1 MLYLALPPT
10 PPPIF
15 ITLTPEQVA
24 NKSDIEQTLAAQPTK
39 APLQNST
46 AKAQTKVCRSPRLQ
60 PHKSDLVNNL
70 LGKMLAASNQARE
83 AVVCTTSQNKKSVI
97 LSFQAQTQKQK
108 QAKGFLP
115 AADQKTENTSPAAAS
130 SPENSSPTPNIATVD
145 EEVTASANV
154 YPENTATPANT
165 NTSSGE
171 QPGYQKLISSLSNN
185 KSADKNTIGKIL
197 SAVQELIS
205 VSLYASLNNIG
216 NDAVKSD
223 NQHSEE
229 IASTT
234 SGVSTSEQT
243 TDNKK
248 PEYNS
253 SNGVNQEIASNTN
266 AQTGKILAIVQEL
279 ISVSISASLNNKI
292 KPDTKTSEEIA
303 SSIAQ
308 KASTSTE
315 NPNSLTA
322 NNNKKPENNI
332 GNAPNQ
338 EKVAVNNNVTNNDR
352 KNSLI
357 EKLTGKGSI
366 QLAKSPDEPFLV
378 GVIINGREVG
388 TLDIIQEG
396 NTLLIP
402 LESFGEIAGFKVENT
417 ETVTQVKTPLGV
429 VKLQPNSLK
438 QINGIIYIIKSALK
452 DELSINVDLNTADL
466 SLLTDLPWRGG
477 SGQYRARAADLKPEF
492 FAPSSGLSNFR
503 QELNIDTSGGDT
515 TLRSSSLLGGRLG
528 GWAYRLRLDNN
539 FVDQPDVSEYFLY
552 KHSGRFLYQ
561 LGRQQVGLHPLLDG
575 IDLTGFQFGYSNLP
589 EGTFGNSYSANE
601 LLPRR
606 SRPIQTFRGKVE
618 PASFVQLRVGG
629 TVVAQQQVG
638 FNGLYEFVDVN
649 LPVGQSNEIEVVI
662 FDRNNLRVP
671 REIRT
676 VRINASD
683 LLLPAG
689 GNVQLGGL
697 GFSGNLVQNG
707 LFGDINSDNQGK
719 PVGFYQLRQGLSS
732 NLTFE
737 SSLQAVPNA
746 LQSQAGL
753 IWRLANPV
761 VLSASVGSSGDKLG
775 YSADLD
781 VQLNR
786 LEITANSQS
795 LPEGYRLFRN
805 STQIFNHSLELK
817 YRFGNTLNLGFLAR
831 SRKDD
836 GGSANYILP
845 SFSARPFSTLSLNGR
860 PDYDGRYLF
869 NAFYQPNRLTRL
881 SFSTYGDAYISDL
894 SYNLSDTYQLSFGN
908 ELGGDLAPRYSIGIG
923 HNASDLRA
931 LSWNLGVS
939 YRDGEIGPLAGA
951 SMQVLP
957 GLFARLDYQGIP
969 SRIRGNFGGFGD
981 DRLTISLVSDL
992 SFAGGRVA
1000 PANYSG
1006 IGKDRGAIAGRLV
1019 VQGEN
1024 KKFDLSGSNVRVYD
1038 KRNQSVGAARTD
1050 SSGNFFVGNLPEGNY
1065 IVELEPDE
1073 LPVELSVPKTSTVV
1087 QVATSAVTK
1096 LDFPVRPEYGVAGR
1110 ITDVAGQPIERVRI
1124 ELINSAGVRALS
1136 AMTDQFGLYRLDGVP
1151 VGKYTLRVS
1160 PQDSLNP
1167 NDTLPKQQIEIK
1179 SEFVYNQN
1187 LQLPISAAA
1196 KKK

>member
-24 NKSDIEQTLAAQPTK
+24 NKSDIRQSLAADSTK
-39 APLQNST
+39 TSLKNS
-46 AKAQTKVCRSPRLQ
+46 ARKAQTKVCSSPQ
-60 PHKSDLVNNL
+60 FPPQKSDLVNNL

-115 AADQKTENTSPAAAS
+115 AADQKTENTTTAPESS

-145 EEVTASANV
+145 EKVTASANV
-154 YPENTATPANT
+154 YPQNTATPANT

-171 QPGYQKLISSLSNN
+171 QSGYQKLISSLSNN
-185 KSADKNTIGKIL
+185 KSAEKNTIGKIL

-216 NDAVKSD
+216 NDALKSD

-229 IASTT
+229 IAIAT
-234 SGVSTSEQT
+234 SGQT

-248 PEYNS
+248 PEDNS
-253 SNGVNQEIASNTN
+253 SNSVNQEIATNTN

-279 ISVSISASLNNKI
+279 ISVSISASLNNKL
-292 KPDTKTSEEIA
+292 KPDTKSSEEIA
-303 SSIAQ
+303 SSLPQ
-308 KASTSTE
+308 QTSNSTE
-315 NPNSLTA
+315 NTNSLTA
-322 NNNKKPENNI
+322 NNNKNPENNI
-332 GNAPNQ
+332 ANPPNQ
-338 EKVAVNNNVTNNDR
+338 EKVAANNLTNNDS
-352 KNSLI
+352 KNTLI

-417 ETVTQVKTPLGV
+417 DTATQVKTLLGV

-466 SLLTDLPWRGG
+466 TLLTDLPWRGNV
-477 SGQYRARAADLKPEF
+477 GQYRARAADLKPEF

-503 QELNIDTSGGDT
+503 QELNIDTNGGDT
-515 TLRSSSLLGGRLG
+515 SLHSSSLLGGRLG

-561 LGRQQVGLHPLLDG
+561 LGRQQVGLHPLLNG

-589 EGTFGNSYSANE
+589 EESFGNSYSANE
-601 LLPRR
+601 LLSRR
-606 SRPIQTFRGKVE
+606 SRPIQTFRGKAE

-629 TVVAQQQVG
+629 SVVAQQQVG
-638 FNGLYEFVDVN
+638 FNGLYEFIDVN
-649 LPVGQSNEIEVVI
+649 LPVGQSNEIEVLI

-707 LFGDINSDNQGK
+707 LFGDINSDYQGK

-761 VLSASVGSSGDKLG
+761 ILSASVGTSANKVG

-786 LEITANSQS
+786 LEINANSQS

-805 STQIFNHSLELK
+805 STQLFNHSLELK

-836 GGSANYILP
+836 SGSASYILP
-845 SFSARPFSTLSLNGR
+845 TFSARPFSTLSLNGR
-860 PDYDGRYLF
+860 PDFDGRYLF
-869 NAFYQPNRLTRL
+869 NAFYQPNRLTRF
-881 SFSTYGDAYISDL
+881 SFNTYGDAYISDL
-894 SYNLSDTYQLSFGN
+894 TYNLSDTYQLSFGN
-908 ELGGDLAPRYSIGIG
+908 EFGGNLAPRYSIGIG
-923 HNASDLRA
+923 HNPSDLRA

-957 GLFARLDYQGIP
+957 GLFARLEYQGIP

-981 DRLTISLVSDL
+981 DRLSLSLVSDL

-1038 KRNQSVGAARTD
+1038 KRNQSVGGARTD

-1065 IVELEPDE
+1065 IVELEPEE

-1110 ITDVAGQPIERVRI
+1110 ITDVAGQPMEKVRI

-1136 AMTDQFGLYRLDGVP
+1136 AITDQFGLYRLDGVP

-1167 NDTLPKQQIEIK
+1167 NDTLPKQQVEIK

>member
-46 AKAQTKVCRSPRLQ
+46 AKVQTQVCKSPQIQ
-60 PHKSDLVNNL
+60 PHKSDLVNYL

-83 AVVCTTSQNKKSVI
+83 AVVCTTSQNKKLVI
-97 LSFQAQTQKQK
+97 LSFQAQIEKQK
-108 QAKGFLP
+108 QAKGFSP
-115 AADQKTENTSPAAAS
+115 ATSKKTENTSTAPTLI
-130 SPENSSPTPNIATVD
+130 SPLD
-145 EEVTASANV
+145 EEVTASANIDSK
-154 YPENTATPANT
+154 
-165 NTSSGE
+165 NTSYDE

-185 KSADKNTIGKIL
+185 KSSEKNTIAKIL

-205 VSLYASLNNIG
+205 VSLYASLNNTT
-216 NDAVKSD
+216 NNAVKSD

-229 IASTT
+229 IAAT
-234 SGVSTSEQT
+234 SGQT
-243 TDNKK
+243 TDKKK
-248 PEYNS
+248 PEDSS
-253 SNGVNQEIASNTN
+253 SNVTQEIATNTN
-266 AQTGKILAIVQEL
+266 VQTGKILAIVQEL
-279 ISVSISASLNNKI
+279 IRVSISASLNNQL

-303 SSIAQ
+303 SSIPQ
-308 KASTSTE
+308 QTS
-315 NPNSLTA
+315 NSLTA
-322 NNNKKPENNI
+322 NNNKKPENNL
-332 GNAPNQ
+332 GNTPNQ
-338 EKVAVNNNVTNNDR
+338 EKVAANNNDSRNT
-352 KNSLI
+352 LI
-357 EKLTGKGSI
+357 EKLTGKPSI

-417 ETVTQVKTPLGV
+417 DTATQVKTPLGV

-438 QINGIIYIIKSALK
+438 QINGITYIFKSALK
-452 DELSINVDLNTADL
+452 DELSINVNLNTADL
-466 SLLTDLPWRGG
+466 NLLTDLPWRGG
-477 SGQYRARAADLKPEF
+477 IGQYRPRTADLKPEF

-503 QELNIDTSGGDT
+503 QELNIDTNGGDT
-515 TLRSSSLLGGRLG
+515 SLRSSSLLGGRLG

-561 LGRQQVGLHPLLDG
+561 LGRQQVGLHPLLNG
-575 IDLTGFQFGYSNLP
+575 IDLTGLQFGYSNLP
-589 EGTFGNSYSANE
+589 EESFGNSYSANE
-601 LLPRR
+601 LLSRR

-649 LPVGQSNEIEVVI
+649 LPVGQSNEIEVLI

-707 LFGDINSDNQGK
+707 LFGDVNSDNQGK

-737 SSLQAVPNA
+737 SSIQAVPNA

-761 VLSASVGSSGDKLG
+761 VLSASVGTSANKLG

-781 VQLNR
+781 VQLKR
-786 LEITANSQS
+786 LEINANSQS

-805 STQIFNHSLELK
+805 STQLFNHSLELK

-831 SRKDD
+831 DRKDD
-836 GGSANYILP
+836 SSSARYILP
-845 SFSARPFSTLSLNGR
+845 TFSARPFSTLSLSGR
-860 PDYDGRYLF
+860 PDFDGRYLF

-881 SFSTYGDAYISDL
+881 SFNTYGDAYISDL
-894 SYNLSDTYQLSFGN
+894 TYNLSNTYQLSFGN
-908 ELGGDLAPRYSIGIG
+908 EFGGNSAPRYSIGIG
-923 HNASDLRA
+923 HNPSDLRA

-969 SRIRGNFGGFGD
+969 SRARGSFGGFGD
-981 DRLTISLVSDL
+981 DRLSLSLVSDL

-1000 PANYSG
+1000 PSNYSG

-1024 KKFDLSGSNVRVYD
+1024 KKFDLSGSNIRVYD
-1038 KRNQSVGAARTD
+1038 KRNQSVGSARTD

-1065 IVELEPDE
+1065 IVELEPNE

-1096 LDFPVRPEYGVAGR
+1096 LDFPLKPEYGVAGR

-1124 ELINSAGVRALS
+1124 ELINSVGIRALS

-1179 SEFVYNQN
+1179 NEFVYNQN

>member
-1 MLYLALPPT
+1 MLYLPLPPT

-24 NKSDIEQTLAAQPTK
+24 NKSDIEQISAAQPTK
-39 APLQNST
+39 AQNP
-46 AKAQTKVCRSPRLQ
+46 VCRSPQIQ
-60 PHKSDLVNNL
+60 PQKSDLVNKL
-70 LGKMLAASNQARE
+70 LGKILAASNQATE
-83 AVVCTTSQNKKSVI
+83 AVVCTTSQKKKSVI
-97 LSFQAQTQKQK
+97 VSFQAQIEKQK
-108 QAKGFLP
+108 QAKDFSP
-115 AADQKTENTSPAAAS
+115 TTYQKSENTGTASPS
-130 SPENSSPTPNIATVD
+130 ISPVNQ
-145 EEVTASANV
+145 EVTASANIDSK
-154 YPENTATPANT
+154 NTT
-165 NTSSGE
+165 SGE
-171 QPGYQKLISSLSNN
+171 QPGYEKLISSLSNN
-185 KSADKNTIGKIL
+185 KTAEKNTIGKIL

-205 VSLYASLNNIG
+205 LSLYASLNNTTNNSI
-216 NDAVKSD
+216 KSD
-223 NQHSEE
+223 NQHSSRVA
-229 IASTT
+229 IATP
-234 SGVSTSEQT
+234 EQT

-248 PEYNS
+248 PEDSS
-253 SNGVNQEIASNTN
+253 SNNVSQEIATNTN
-266 AQTGKILAIVQEL
+266 VQTGKILAIVQEL
-279 ISVSISASLNNKI
+279 IRVSISASLNNTL
-292 KPDTKTSEEIA
+292 KPDTKDSEEIA
-303 SSIAQ
+303 
-308 KASTSTE
+308 
-315 NPNSLTA
+315 NSLTA

-338 EKVAVNNNVTNNDR
+338 EKVAANNNVTNNDSR
-352 KNSLI
+352 NTLI
-357 EKLTGKGSI
+357 EKLTGKPSI

-417 ETVTQVKTPLGV
+417 DSATQVKTPLGV
-429 VKLQPNSLK
+429 VKLQSNSLK
-438 QINGIIYIIKSALK
+438 QINGITYILKSALK

-466 SLLTDLPWRGG
+466 NLLTDLPWRGNV
-477 SGQYRARAADLKPEF
+477 GQYRPRTADLKPEF

-503 QELNIDTSGGDT
+503 QELNIDSSGGDT
-515 TLRSSSLLGGRLG
+515 SLRSSSLLGGRLG

-589 EGTFGNSYSANE
+589 EESFGNSYSANE
-601 LLPRR
+601 LLSRR

-649 LPVGQSNEIEVVI
+649 LPIGQSNEIEVLI

-707 LFGDINSDNQGK
+707 LFGDVNSDNQGK

-737 SSLQAVPNA
+737 SSLQAAPNA

-761 VLSASVGSSGDKLG
+761 VLSASVGSSGDKVG

-781 VQLNR
+781 VQLNK

-795 LPEGYRLFRN
+795 LPEGYRLFKN

-836 GGSANYILP
+836 SGSANYILP

-881 SFSTYGDAYISDL
+881 SFSTYGDAYVSDL

-908 ELGGDLAPRYSIGIG
+908 EFGGNLGPRYSIGIG
-923 HNASDLRA
+923 HNSSNLSS

-981 DRLTISLVSDL
+981 DRLSLSLVSDL

-1024 KKFDLSGSNVRVYD
+1024 KKFDLSGSNIRVYD
-1038 KRNQSVGAARTD
+1038 KRNQSVGGARTD
-1050 SSGNFFVGNLPEGNY
+1050 SRGNFFVGNLPEGNY

-1087 QVATSAVTK
+1087 QVANSAVTK

-1124 ELINSAGVRALS
+1124 ELINSVGIRALS

-1187 LQLPISAAA
+1187 LQLPISAAS

>member
-1 MLYLALPPT
+1 MLYLPLPPT

-15 ITLTPEQVA
+15 ITLTPEQVV
-24 NKSDIEQTLAAQPTK
+24 NESDIEQTFATQPTK
-39 APLQNST
+39 TQI
-46 AKAQTKVCRSPRLQ
+46 KICHSPKIKPQ
-60 PHKSDLVNNL
+60 KSELVNNL
-70 LGKMLAASNQARE
+70 LGKMLATSNQARE
-83 AVVCTTSQNKKSVI
+83 AVVCTTSQKKKSVI
-97 LSFQAQTQKQK
+97 LSFQAQIEKQK
-108 QAKGFLP
+108 QAKGFSP
-115 AADQKTENTSPAAAS
+115 TASQKIQNTSTAPPSS
-130 SPENSSPTPNIATVD
+130 SPKNSLPTPNIATVA
-145 EEVTASANV
+145 EEVTASANINSK
-154 YPENTATPANT
+154 NTT
-165 NTSSGE
+165 SGE

-185 KSADKNTIGKIL
+185 KYAENNTIGKIL

-205 VSLYASLNNIG
+205 ISLYASLNNTT

-229 IASTT
+229 IAIAI
-234 SGVSTSEQT
+234 SEKT

-248 PEYNS
+248 PEDNS
-253 SNGVNQEIASNTN
+253 SNNVTQEIATNTN
-266 AQTGKILAIVQEL
+266 AQTAKILAIVQEL
-279 ISVSISASLNNKI
+279 IRVSISASLNNRVEL
-292 KPDTKTSEEIA
+292 DTKKSEEIA
-303 SSIAQ
+303 NSLPQQIS
-308 KASTSTE
+308 
-315 NPNSLTA
+315 NSLTA
-322 NNNKKPENNI
+322 NNNKKSENNI
-332 GNAPNQ
+332 LNAPTQ
-338 EKVAVNNNVTNNDR
+338 EKIAANNNDSRNR
-352 KNSLI
+352 LI
-357 EKLTGKGSI
+357 EKLTGKPSI
-366 QLAKSPDEPFLV
+366 QLARSPDEPFLV

-388 TLDIIQEG
+388 TIDIIQEG

-417 ETVTQVKTPLGV
+417 DTITQVKTPLGV
-429 VKLQPNSLK
+429 VKLQSNSLK
-438 QINGIIYIIKSALK
+438 QINGITYILKSALK

-466 SLLTDLPWRGG
+466 NLLTDLPWRG
-477 SGQYRARAADLKPEF
+477 SIGQYRSRTADLKPEF

-503 QELNIDTSGGDT
+503 QELNIASGGGDT
-515 TLRSSSLLGGRLG
+515 SLRSSSLLGGRLG

-539 FVDQPDVSEYFLY
+539 FVDQPDISEYFLY

-561 LGRQQVGLHPLLDG
+561 LGRQKVGLHPLLNG
-575 IDLTGFQFGYSNLP
+575 IDLTGLQFGYSNLP
-589 EGTFGNSYSANE
+589 EENFGNSYSANE
-601 LLPRR
+601 LLSRR

-707 LFGDINSDNQGK
+707 LFGDVNSDNQGK

-737 SSLQAVPNA
+737 SSIQAVPNA

-761 VLSASVGSSGDKLG
+761 VLSASVGSSGDKVG

-786 LEITANSQS
+786 LEINANSQS

-805 STQIFNHSLELK
+805 STQLFNHSLELK

-831 SRKDD
+831 NRKDD
-836 GGSANYILP
+836 SGSASYILP
-845 SFSARPFSTLSLNGR
+845 TFSARPFSTLSLTGR

-881 SFSTYGDAYISDL
+881 SFNTYGDSYISDL
-894 SYNLSDTYQLSFGN
+894 TYNLSNTYQLSFGN
-908 ELGGDLAPRYSIGIG
+908 EFGGNSAPRYSIGIG
-923 HNASDLRA
+923 HNSSDLKA

-951 SMQVLP
+951 SMQVVP
-957 GLFARLDYQGIP
+957 GLFARLEYQGIP
-969 SRIRGNFGGFGD
+969 SRTRSNFGGFGD
-981 DRLTISLVSDL
+981 DRLSLSLVSDL

-1024 KKFDLSGSNVRVYD
+1024 KKFDLSGSNIRVYD

-1096 LDFPVRPEYGVAGR
+1096 LDFPVRPEYGVDGR

-1124 ELINSAGVRALS
+1124 ELINSVGIRALS

>member
-15 ITLTPEQVA
+15 ITLRPEQVA
-24 NKSDIEQTLAAQPTK
+24 NKSDIEQTFAVQATK
-39 APLQNST
+39 SYLQNST
-46 AKAQTKVCRSPRLQ
+46 AKVQKQVCKSPQNQ
-60 PHKSDLVNNL
+60 PQKSDLVNNL
-70 LGKMLAASNQARE
+70 LGKMLAASNQATE
-83 AVVCTTSQNKKSVI
+83 AVVCTKSQNKKSVV
-97 LSFQAQTQKQK
+97 LNFQAQNQKQK
-108 QAKGFLP
+108 QAKGFL
-115 AADQKTENTSPAAAS
+115 AVASQTTENTSTAPALS
-130 SPENSSPTPNIATVD
+130 SPENSSATPNIATVY
-145 EEVTASANV
+145 EEVTASKNLN
-154 YPENTATPANT
+154 PQNTTTSTNT
-165 NTSSGE
+165 NTNSGE
-171 QPGYQKLISSLSNN
+171 QPEYQKLISSLSN
-185 KSADKNTIGKIL
+185 KKFAEKNTIGKIL

-205 VSLYASLNNIG
+205 VSLYASLNNTTH
-216 NDAVKSD
+216 DALKSD

-229 IASTT
+229 IAIATP
-234 SGVSTSEQT
+234 EQT

-248 PEYNS
+248 PEDNS
-253 SNGVNQEIASNTN
+253 TNSLTQEIATNTN

-279 ISVSISASLNNKI
+279 ISVSISASLNNQL

-303 SSIAQ
+303 SSIPQ
-308 KASTSTE
+308 QTS
-315 NPNSLTA
+315 NSLTS

-338 EKVAVNNNVTNNDR
+338 EKVAANNNVTNNDS
-352 KNSLI
+352 KNTLI

-402 LESFGEIAGFKVENT
+402 LESFGEVAGFKVENT
-417 ETVTQVKTPLGV
+417 DTATQVKTPLGV

-438 QINGIIYIIKSALK
+438 QINGITYIIKSALK

-466 SLLTDLPWRGG
+466 TLLTDLPWRGNI
-477 SGQYRARAADLKPEF
+477 GQYRPRAADLKPEF

-503 QELNIDTSGGDT
+503 QELNIDTNGGDT
-515 TLRSSSLLGGRLG
+515 SLRSSSLLGGRLG

-561 LGRQQVGLHPLLDG
+561 LGRQQVGLHPLLNG
-575 IDLTGFQFGYSNLP
+575 IDLTGLQFGYSNLP
-589 EGTFGNSYSANE
+589 EESFGNSYSANE
-601 LLPRR
+601 LLSRR

-707 LFGDINSDNQGK
+707 LFGDVNYDNQGK

-761 VLSASVGSSGDKLG
+761 VLSASVGSSANKLG

-786 LEITANSQS
+786 LEINANSQS

-805 STQIFNHSLELK
+805 STQLFNHSLELK

-831 SRKDD
+831 NRKDD
-836 GGSANYILP
+836 SGSASYILP
-845 SFSARPFSTLSLNGR
+845 TFSARPFSTLSLNGR
-860 PDYDGRYLF
+860 PDFDGRYLF

-881 SFSTYGDAYISDL
+881 SFNTYGDAYISDL
-894 SYNLSDTYQLSFGN
+894 TYNLSDTYQLSFGN
-908 ELGGDLAPRYSIGIG
+908 EFGGNLAPRYSIGIG
-923 HNASDLRA
+923 HNPSDLRA

-957 GLFARLDYQGIP
+957 GLFARVEYQGIP
-969 SRIRGNFGGFGD
+969 SRTRGNFGGFGD
-981 DRLTISLVSDL
+981 DRLSLSLVSDL

-1024 KKFDLSGSNVRVYD
+1024 KKFDLSGSNIRVYD
-1038 KRNQSVGAARTD
+1038 KRNQSVGSARTD

-1096 LDFPVRPEYGVAGR
+1096 LDFPLRPEYGVAGR

-1124 ELINSAGVRALS
+1124 ELINSVGVRALS

>member
-1 MLYLALPPT
+1 MLYLALPPA

-24 NKSDIEQTLAAQPTK
+24 NKSDIRQSLAADPTK
-39 APLQNST
+39 ASLQNSAT
-46 AKAQTKVCRSPRLQ
+46 KAQTKVCRSPQ
-60 PHKSDLVNNL
+60 FPPHKSDLVNNL

-115 AADQKTENTSPAAAS
+115 AANQKTENTTTAPAS
-130 SPENSSPTPNIATVD
+130 SSTENSSPTPNIATVD

-154 YPENTATPANT
+154 YPQNTATPANT

-185 KSADKNTIGKIL
+185 KSAGKNTIGKIL

-205 VSLYASLNNIG
+205 VSLYASLNNIS

-229 IASTT
+229 IAIATP
-234 SGVSTSEQT
+234 EQT

-248 PEYNS
+248 PEDNNNNS
-253 SNGVNQEIASNTN
+253 VTQEIASNTN

-279 ISVSISASLNNKI
+279 ISVSISASLNNTV
-292 KPDTKTSEEIA
+292 KPDTNTSEEIA
-303 SSIAQ
+303 SSIPQ
-308 KASTSTE
+308 QTSTSTE
-315 NPNSLTA
+315 NTNSLTA
-322 NNNKKPENNI
+322 NNNKKPENNNA
-332 GNAPNQ
+332 NAPNQ
-338 EKVAVNNNVTNNDR
+338 EKVAANNVTNNDS
-352 KNSLI
+352 KNTLI

-402 LESFGEIAGFKVENT
+402 LESFGEIAGFQVENT
-417 ETVTQVKTPLGV
+417 DTAIQVNTPLGV

-438 QINGIIYIIKSALK
+438 QINGITYIIKSALK

-466 SLLTDLPWRGG
+466 SLLTELPWRGNV
-477 SGQYRARAADLKPEF
+477 GQYRARAADLKPEF

-503 QELNIDTSGGDT
+503 QELNIDTNGGDT
-515 TLRSSSLLGGRLG
+515 SLRSSSLLGGRLG

-561 LGRQQVGLHPLLDG
+561 LGRQQVGLHPLLNG
-575 IDLTGFQFGYSNLP
+575 IDLTGLQFGYSNLP
-589 EGTFGNSYSANE
+589 EGSFGNSYSANE

-606 SRPIQTFRGKVE
+606 SRPIQSFRGKAE

-629 TVVAQQQVG
+629 SVVAQQQVG
-638 FNGLYEFVDVN
+638 FNGLYEFIDVN
-649 LPVGQSNEIEVVI
+649 LPVGQSNEIEVLI

-707 LFGDINSDNQGK
+707 LLGDINSDYQGK

-761 VLSASVGSSGDKLG
+761 VLSASVGTSANKLG

-786 LEITANSQS
+786 LEINANSQS

-805 STQIFNHSLELK
+805 STQLFNHSLELK

-836 GGSANYILP
+836 SGSASYILP
-845 SFSARPFSTLSLNGR
+845 TFSARPFSTLSLNGR
-860 PDYDGRYLF
+860 PDFDGRYLF
-869 NAFYQPNRLTRL
+869 NAFYQPNRLTRF
-881 SFSTYGDAYISDL
+881 SFNTYGDSYISDL
-894 SYNLSDTYQLSFGN
+894 TYNLSDTYQLSFGN
-908 ELGGDLAPRYSIGIG
+908 EFGGNSAPRYSIGIG
-923 HNASDLRA
+923 HNPSDLRA

-957 GLFARLDYQGIP
+957 GLFARLEYQGIP
-969 SRIRGNFGGFGD
+969 SRTRGNFGGFGD
-981 DRLTISLVSDL
+981 DRLSLSLVSDL

-1038 KRNQSVGAARTD
+1038 KRNQSVGSARTD

>member
-15 ITLTPEQVA
+15 ITLRPEQVA
-24 NKSDIEQTLAAQPTK
+24 KKSDIEQTFAVQATK
-39 APLQNST
+39 SYLQNSAT
-46 AKAQTKVCRSPRLQ
+46 KAQVQVCRSPQNQ
-60 PHKSDLVNNL
+60 PHKSNLVNNL
-70 LGKMLAASNQARE
+70 LGKMLAASHQATE
-83 AVVCTTSQNKKSVI
+83 AVVCTKSQNKKSVV
-97 LSFQAQTQKQK
+97 LNFQAQTQKQK
-108 QAKGFLP
+108 QAKGFL
-115 AADQKTENTSPAAAS
+115 AVASQTTENTSTAPALS
-130 SPENSSPTPNIATVD
+130 SPENSSATPNIATVY
-145 EEVTASANV
+145 EEVTASANLN
-154 YPENTATPANT
+154 PQNPTTSANT
-165 NTSSGE
+165 NTNSGK
-171 QPGYQKLISSLSNN
+171 QPEYQKLISSLSNK
-185 KSADKNTIGKIL
+185 KSAEKNTIGKIL

-205 VSLYASLNNIG
+205 LSLYASLNNTT
-216 NDAVKSD
+216 NDAIKSD

-229 IASTT
+229 IAIATP
-234 SGVSTSEQT
+234 EQT

-248 PEYNS
+248 PEDNS
-253 SNGVNQEIASNTN
+253 TNSLTQEIATNTN

-279 ISVSISASLNNKI
+279 ISVSISASLNNQL

-303 SSIAQ
+303 SSIPQ
-308 KASTSTE
+308 QTS
-315 NPNSLTA
+315 NSLTS

-332 GNAPNQ
+332 ANAPNQ
-338 EKVAVNNNVTNNDR
+338 EKVAANNNITNNDS
-352 KNSLI
+352 KNTLI
-357 EKLTGKGSI
+357 EKLTRKGSI

-402 LESFGEIAGFKVENT
+402 LESFGEVAGFKVENT
-417 ETVTQVKTPLGV
+417 DTATQVKTPLGV

-438 QINGIIYIIKSALK
+438 QINGITYIIKSALK

-466 SLLTDLPWRGG
+466 TLLTDLPWRGNI
-477 SGQYRARAADLKPEF
+477 GQYRPRAADLKPEF

-503 QELNIDTSGGDT
+503 QELNIDTNGGDT
-515 TLRSSSLLGGRLG
+515 SLRSSSLLGGRLG

-561 LGRQQVGLHPLLDG
+561 LGRQQVGLHPLLNG
-575 IDLTGFQFGYSNLP
+575 IDLTGLQFGYSNLP
-589 EGTFGNSYSANE
+589 EESFGNSYSANE
-601 LLPRR
+601 LLSRR

-649 LPVGQSNEIEVVI
+649 LPIGQSNEIEVVI

-707 LFGDINSDNQGK
+707 LFGDVNYDNQGK

-761 VLSASVGSSGDKLG
+761 VLSASVGSSANKLG

-786 LEITANSQS
+786 LEINANSQS

-805 STQIFNHSLELK
+805 STQLFNHSLELK

-836 GGSANYILP
+836 SGSASYILP
-845 SFSARPFSTLSLNGR
+845 TFSARPFSTLSLNGR
-860 PDYDGRYLF
+860 PDFDGQYLF

-881 SFSTYGDAYISDL
+881 SFNTYGDAYISDL
-894 SYNLSDTYQLSFGN
+894 TYNLSDTYQLSFGN
-908 ELGGDLAPRYSIGIG
+908 EFGGNLAPRYSIGIG
-923 HNASDLRA
+923 HNPSDLRA

-957 GLFARLDYQGIP
+957 GLFARVEYQGIP
-969 SRIRGNFGGFGD
+969 SRTRGNFGGFGD
-981 DRLTISLVSDL
+981 DRLSLSLVSDL

-1024 KKFDLSGSNVRVYD
+1024 KKFDLSGSNIRVYN
-1038 KRNQSVGAARTD
+1038 KRNQSVGSARTD

-1124 ELINSAGVRALS
+1124 ELINSVGIRALS

>member
-24 NKSDIEQTLAAQPTK
+24 NKSDIEQISAAQPI
-39 APLQNST
+39 
-46 AKAQTKVCRSPRLQ
+46 KAQNPVCRSPQ
-60 PHKSDLVNNL
+60 TQKSDLVNNL
-70 LGKMLAASNQARE
+70 LGKMLAASNQATE
-83 AVVCTTSQNKKSVI
+83 AVVCTTSQKKKSVI
-97 LSFQAQTQKQK
+97 VSFQAQIEQQK
-108 QAKGFLP
+108 QAKDFSP
-115 AADQKTENTSPAAAS
+115 TTSPKTENTGTTPPSISPV
-130 SPENSSPTPNIATVD
+130 N
-145 EEVTASANV
+145 EEITASANIDSKK
-154 YPENTATPANT
+154 TT
-165 NTSSGE
+165 SGE

-185 KSADKNTIGKIL
+185 KTAEKNTIGKIL

-205 VSLYASLNNIG
+205 ASLYASLNNTTNNSI
-216 NDAVKSD
+216 KSD
-223 NQHSEE
+223 NQHSSEVA
-229 IASTT
+229 INPSGDST
-234 SGVSTSEQT
+234 SGQT

-248 PEYNS
+248 PEDTS
-253 SNGVNQEIASNTN
+253 SNNVTQEIATNTN
-266 AQTGKILAIVQEL
+266 VQTEKILAIVQEL
-279 ISVSISASLNNKI
+279 IRVSISASLNNTLN
-292 KPDTKTSEEIA
+292 PDTKTSEE
-303 SSIAQ
+303 
-308 KASTSTE
+308 
-315 NPNSLTA
+315 TA

-338 EKVAVNNNVTNNDR
+338 QKVAANNNVTNNDSR
-352 KNSLI
+352 NTLI

-417 ETVTQVKTPLGV
+417 DSATQVKTPLGV
-429 VKLQPNSLK
+429 VKLQSNSLK
-438 QINGIIYIIKSALK
+438 QINGITYILKSALK

-466 SLLTDLPWRGG
+466 NLLTDLPWRGNV
-477 SGQYRARAADLKPEF
+477 GQYRSRTADLKPEF

-503 QELNIDTSGGDT
+503 QELNIDSTGGDT
-515 TLRSSSLLGGRLG
+515 SLRSSSLLGGRLG

-539 FVDQPDVSEYFLY
+539 FVDQPDISEYFLY

-561 LGRQQVGLHPLLDG
+561 LGRQQVGLHPLLNG

-589 EGTFGNSYSANE
+589 EESFGNSYSANE
-601 LLPRR
+601 LLSRR

-649 LPVGQSNEIEVVI
+649 LPIGQSNEIEVLI

-707 LFGDINSDNQGK
+707 LFGDVNSDNQGK

-761 VLSASVGSSGDKLG
+761 VLSASVGTSANKVG

-786 LEITANSQS
+786 LEINANSQS

-805 STQIFNHSLELK
+805 STQLFNHSLELK
-817 YRFGNTLNLGFLAR
+817 YRFGNTLNLGFIAR
-831 SRKDD
+831 NRKDD
-836 GGSANYILP
+836 ISSASYILP
-845 SFSARPFSTLSLNGR
+845 TFSARPFSTLSLSGR

-869 NAFYQPNRLTRL
+869 NAFYQPNRLTRF
-881 SFSTYGDAYISDL
+881 SFNTYGDSYISDL
-894 SYNLSDTYQLSFGN
+894 TYNLSDSYQLSFGN
-908 ELGGDLAPRYSIGIG
+908 EFGGNSAPRYSIGIG
-923 HNASDLRA
+923 HNSSNLNS
-931 LSWNLGVS
+931 LSWNLGML
-939 YRDGEIGPLAGA
+939 YRNGEIGPLAGA

-957 GLFARLDYQGIP
+957 GLFARLEYQGIP
-969 SRIRGNFGGFGD
+969 SRNRSNFGGFGD
-981 DRLTISLVSDL
+981 DRLSLSLVSDL

-1024 KKFDLSGSNVRVYD
+1024 KKFDLSGSNIRVYD
-1038 KRNQSVGAARTD
+1038 KRNQSVGSARTD
-1050 SSGNFFVGNLPEGNY
+1050 SRGNFFVGNLPEGNY

-1124 ELINSAGVRALS
+1124 ELINSAGIRALS

-1167 NDTLPKQQIEIK
+1167 NDILPKQQIEIK

-1187 LQLPISAAA
+1187 LQLPISAAS

>member
-15 ITLTPEQVA
+15 ITLTPEQVV
-24 NKSDIEQTLAAQPTK
+24 NKSDIKQTLPAEPTK
-39 APLQNST
+39 TPLQNST
-46 AKAQTKVCRSPRLQ
+46 IKTQTPVCRSPQLQ
-60 PHKSDLVNNL
+60 PQKSDLVNNL

-97 LSFQAQTQKQK
+97 LSFQAQIEKQK
-108 QAKGFLP
+108 QAKGFSP
-115 AADQKTENTSPAAAS
+115 AASQKIENTSTAPAS
-130 SPENSSPTPNIATVD
+130 SSPKNSSPTPNIATVD
-145 EEVTASANV
+145 KEVTASANINSK
-154 YPENTATPANT
+154 NTT
-165 NTSSGE
+165 SGE

-185 KSADKNTIGKIL
+185 KSAEKNTIGKIL

-205 VSLYASLNNIG
+205 LSLYASLKNTT

-229 IASTT
+229 IAIAT
-234 SGVSTSEQT
+234 SGQT

-248 PEYNS
+248 PEDS
-253 SNGVNQEIASNTN
+253 STNNVTQEIATNTN

-279 ISVSISASLNNKI
+279 IRVSISASLNNTF

-303 SSIAQ
+303 SSIPQ
-308 KASTSTE
+308 QTS
-315 NPNSLTA
+315 NSLTT

-332 GNAPNQ
+332 GNALNQ
-338 EKVAVNNNVTNNDR
+338 EKLAANNNDSRNT
-352 KNSLI
+352 LI

-388 TLDIIQEG
+388 TIDIIQQG

-417 ETVTQVKTPLGV
+417 DTATQVKTPLGV
-429 VKLQPNSLK
+429 VKLQSNSLK
-438 QINGIIYIIKSALK
+438 QINGITYIIKSALK

-466 SLLTDLPWRGG
+466 NLLTDLPWRGG
-477 SGQYRARAADLKPEF
+477 VGQYRSRTADLKPEF

-503 QELNIDTSGGDT
+503 QELNIDTNGGDT
-515 TLRSSSLLGGRLG
+515 SLRSSSLLGGRLG

-539 FVDQPDVSEYFLY
+539 FVDQPDISEYFLY

-561 LGRQQVGLHPLLDG
+561 LGRQQVGLHPLLNG

-589 EGTFGNSYSANE
+589 EESFGNSYSANE
-601 LLPRR
+601 LLSRR
-606 SRPIQTFRGKVE
+606 SRPIQSFRGKVE

-649 LPVGQSNEIEVVI
+649 LPVGQSNEIEVLI

-707 LFGDINSDNQGK
+707 LFGDVNSENQGK

-737 SSLQAVPNA
+737 SSIQAVPNA

-761 VLSASVGSSGDKLG
+761 VLSASVGTSANKVG

-786 LEITANSQS
+786 LEINANSQS

-805 STQIFNHSLELK
+805 STQLFNHSLELK

-831 SRKDD
+831 NRKDD
-836 GGSANYILP
+836 SGSASYILP
-845 SFSARPFSTLSLNGR
+845 TFSARPFSTLSLNGR
-860 PDYDGRYLF
+860 PDFDGRYLF

-881 SFSTYGDAYISDL
+881 SFNTYGDSYISDL
-894 SYNLSDTYQLSFGN
+894 TYNLSDTYQLSFGN
-908 ELGGDLAPRYSIGIG
+908 EFGGNSAPRYSIGIG
-923 HNASDLRA
+923 HNSSDLKA
-931 LSWNLGVS
+931 LSWNLGVL

-957 GLFARLDYQGIP
+957 GLFARLEYQGIP
-969 SRIRGNFGGFGD
+969 SRNRSNFGGFGD
-981 DRLTISLVSDL
+981 DRLSLSLVSDL

-1024 KKFDLSGSNVRVYD
+1024 KKFDLSGSNIRVYD
-1038 KRNQSVGAARTD
+1038 KRNQSVGSARTD

-1087 QVATSAVTK
+1087 QVAISAVTK
-1096 LDFPVRPEYGVAGR
+1096 LDFPLRLEYGVAGR

-1124 ELINSAGVRALS
+1124 ELINSVGIRALS